1 MTRST
6 RSEIIGAGVAGLIV
20 VGFCM
25 LLLAHDPLIFWNDD
39 YEISILPV
47 FADMARA
54 WNHGE
59 FPFLSPH
66 SWVCGNLAG
75 EFQYGVFSIF
85 INALI
90 VCLWKLPLTFAQQAA
105 ALSIAHLAVLSAGA
119 FLLARGRKLSIPLSI
134 FVALVAAL
142 NGWIICWGASDWFG
156 ALGAFAW
163 LPWAWWAA
171 ERAVA
176 SASLRAVG
184 STKPEASRCSE
195 KNHRQDADAT
205 PSRWQF
211 LWPAPFVYLLV
222 TGGFPYTVL
231 MLALVLVWLTLRE
244 VFEAGDITSSPRTR
258 PFLAQLT
265 RIGPLILGVALG
277 LGLAAPAWLA
287 LLDYVHGSA
296 RESLH
301 PSAHWQWLVPWNA
314 WPGLIIPSW
323 TASWSNFSSRFVPH
337 GATELACGLVSPVA
351 LLSGFIVNGRALL
364 KKIRWEM
371 ALLLLLFI
379 LAMIPTA
386 GVFRWSFR
394 WLPLFHLVLALC
406 AAEALALS
414 SPKQRRVTAFLMLL
428 LIIMLIIGALV
439 LRTGGEHLFPLAWIF
454 LGLALVWLVI
464 ESLQLN
470 FLREWA
476 PAAVVFAALL
486 ATYLCILPNS
496 GVPKYNLAQ
505 SLLEP
510 YPLDPQRLYLSVYP
524 PPETFY
530 RVEAKPGP
538 VGQVV
543 RPGSTSM
550 WAGLRFVN
558 GYSPIRPAG
567 VARVFASAIH
577 GEVDPDLAPWL
588 LQHEAGKDGLLERI
602 GIDGIIVAK
611 EFDFIPQPAAEWEL
625 ATENDEGRVF
635 HRRGQAM
642 PMVRSVNFS
651 GGNSIAKITD
661 IVARRNWVS
670 ASVAAPDGDRPAL
683 IAFSRPFF
691 PGYRARIDGRD
702 LAVSSMRNL
711 IPLVEIPPGTHGR
724 LTLYYRPDWLVYGR
738 AIAIT
743 SAVIWFICAFFAMRR
758 AIQPATISQNRS

>member
-1 MTRST
+1 MSPRLT
-6 RSEIIGAGVAGLIV
+6 RSEVIGAVIAGLLVIA
-20 VGFCM
+20 FNL

-47 FADMARA
+47 FADIARA

-59 FPFLSPH
+59 FPMLSPY

-85 INALI
+85 INGLI
-90 VCLWKLPLTFAQQAA
+90 VCIWKLPLTFAQQAA
-105 ALSIAHLAVLSAGA
+105 ALSIAHLAALSAGA
-119 FLLARGRKLSIPLSI
+119 FLLARGRKLSVPLSI
-134 FVALVAAL
+134 FVALVASL

-156 ALGAFAW
+156 ALGAFTW

-171 ERAVA
+171 DQALDPER
-176 SASLRAVG
+176 
-184 STKPEASRCSE
+184 
-195 KNHRQDADAT
+195 
-205 PSRWQF
+205 SRWRF
-211 LWPAPFVYLLV
+211 LWPAPFVYLLI

-231 MLALVLVWLTLRE
+231 MLALVLVWLALRE
-244 VFEAGDITSSPRTR
+244 TVEVGAIDLASPARTR
-258 PFLAQLT
+258 PRAVQVNRPYLPRLT
-265 RIGPLILGVALG
+265 RIGPLLAGVALG
-277 LGLAAPAWLA
+277 VGLAAPAWLA

-301 PSAHWQWLVPWNA
+301 FSTHWQWLVPWNA
-314 WPGLIIPSW
+314 WPGMILPSW
-323 TASWSNFSSRFVPH
+323 TVNWSNFSSRFVPH
-337 GATELACGLVSPVA
+337 GATELACGLVPPVA
-351 LLSGFIVNGRALL
+351 LLTGFIVNGRALL

-371 ALLLLLFI
+371 ALLLVLFI

-394 WLPLFHLVLALC
+394 WLPLLHLVLALC
-406 AAEALALS
+406 AAKALALFS
-414 SPKQRRVTAFLMLL
+414 QKQKRLAAFLLFL
-428 LIIMLIIGALV
+428 FLILILIITLIAK
-439 LRTGGEHLFPLAWIF
+439 TGGEHLFPLAWIF
-454 LGLALVWLVI
+454 LSLALIWLVI
-464 ESLQLN
+464 ESLQLD

-476 PAAVVFAALL
+476 PAAVTFVALL
-486 ATYLCILPNS
+486 ATYLCIPPNS
-496 GVPKYNLAQ
+496 GVPKYNFAQ

-510 YPLDPQRLYLSVYP
+510 QPLDPQRLYLSVYL

-530 RVEAKPGP
+530 RVEAKPAP

-567 VARVFASAIH
+567 VAREFASAIH
-577 GEVDPDLAPWL
+577 GEVDPDLAKWL
-588 LQHEAGKDGLLERI
+588 LQHEAGENGLLERI

-611 EFDFIPQPAAEWEL
+611 EFNFIPQPAAEWEL
-625 ATENDEGRVF
+625 ATESGEGRVF

-642 PMVRSVNFS
+642 PIVRFVNFF
-651 GGNSIAKITD
+651 GENSIAKITD
-661 IVARRNWVS
+661 IVAKRNWVS
-670 ASVAAPDGDRPAL
+670 ASVAVPDGDRPAL
-683 IAFSRPFF
+683 IAISRPFF
-691 PGYRARIDGRD
+691 PGYRARIDRRD

-711 IPLVEIPPGTHGR
+711 IPLVEIAPGMHGR
-724 LTLYYRPDWLVYGR
+724 LTLYYRPDWLVYGS

-743 SAVIWFICAFFAMRR
+743 SAVVWFICAIFAMRR
-758 AIQPATISQNRS
+758 AIQPA

>member
-1 MTRST
+1 MARST
-6 RSEIIGAGVAGLIV
+6 PSEIIGAGIAGFIV

-25 LLLAHDPLIFWNDD
+25 LLLVHDPLVFWNDD

-59 FPFLSPH
+59 FPLLSPY

-90 VCLWKLPLTFAQQAA
+90 VCVWKLPLTFSQQAA
-105 ALSIAHLAVLSAGA
+105 AISIAHLAVLSAGA
-119 FLLARGRKLSIPLSI
+119 FLLAHGRKLSIPLSI
-134 FVALVAAL
+134 FVALVASL

-156 ALGAFAW
+156 ALGAFTW
-163 LPWAWWAA
+163 LPWAWWAV
-171 ERAVA
+171 ERA
-176 SASLRAVG
+176 LD
-184 STKPEASRCSE
+184 STR
-195 KNHRQDADAT
+195 
-205 PSRWQF
+205 SRWRF
-211 LWPAPFVYLLV
+211 LWPTPFVYLLIA
-222 TGGFPYTVL
+222 GGFPYTVL
-231 MLALVLVWLTLRE
+231 MLALVLAWVALRAVLKVGE
-244 VFEAGDITSSPRTR
+244 IDIARPARTR
-258 PFLAQLT
+258 PGGFARLT
-265 RIGPLILGVALG
+265 RIGPLLAGVMLG

-314 WPGLIIPSW
+314 WPGLILPSW
-323 TASWSNFSSRFVPH
+323 TVKWSNFLSRSVPH
-337 GATELACGLVSPVA
+337 GATELACGLVPPAA
-351 LLSGFIVNGRALL
+351 LLTGFLVNGRALL
-364 KKIRWEM
+364 KKIRWKM
-371 ALLLLLFI
+371 ALLLVVFI

-394 WLPLFHLVLALC
+394 WLPLLHLVLALC
-406 AAEALALS
+406 AVEALAFFS
-414 SPKQRRVTAFLMLL
+414 QKQRRLAAFFMLL
-428 LIIMLIIGALV
+428 LVIMLIIGACV
-439 LRTGGEHLFPLAWIF
+439 LRTRGEHLFPLAWIF
-454 LGLALVWLVI
+454 LGLALGWLLV
-464 ESLQLN
+464 ESLQLS

-476 PAAVVFAALL
+476 PAAVVFVALL
-486 ATYLCILPNS
+486 ATYICIPPNS

-505 SLLEP
+505 SLLDP
-510 YPLDPQRLYLSVYP
+510 QPLDPQRLYLSVYP
-524 PPETFY
+524 PPERFY
-530 RVEAKPGP
+530 RGEAKPGP

-567 VARVFASAIH
+567 AARALASAIH
-577 GEVDPDLAPWL
+577 GEIDPDLAPWL

-602 GIDGIIVAK
+602 GIDGIIVAR
-611 EFDFIPQPAAEWEL
+611 EFAFIPQPATEWEL
-625 ATENDEGRVF
+625 ATEADEGRVF

-642 PMVRSVNFS
+642 PMVRSVNSF
-651 GGNSIAKITD
+651 GKTSIAKITD

-711 IPLVEIPPGTHGR
+711 IPLVEVPPGTHGR
-724 LTLYYRPDWLVYGR
+724 LTLYYRPDWLVYGS

-743 SAVIWFICAFFAMRR
+743 SATVWLIAAVFAIRR
-758 AIQPATISQNRS
+758 AIPLPK

>member
-6 RSEIIGAGVAGLIV
+6 RSEIIGAGIAGLVV
-20 VGFCM
+20 VGLCM

-59 FPFLSPH
+59 FPMLSPY

-90 VCLWKLPLTFAQQAA
+90 VCIWKLPLTFAQQAA
-105 ALSIAHLAVLSAGA
+105 AFSIAHLAVLSAGA
-119 FLLARGRKLSIPLSI
+119 FLLARGRKLPIPLSI
-134 FVALVAAL
+134 FVALIASL

-156 ALGAFAW
+156 ALGAFTW

-171 ERAVA
+171 ERALDPMR
-176 SASLRAVG
+176 SHWR
-184 STKPEASRCSE
+184 
-195 KNHRQDADAT
+195 
-205 PSRWQF
+205 F
-211 LWPAPFVYLLV
+211 LWPAPFVYLLI

-231 MLALVLVWLTLRE
+231 MLALVLTWLALRRL
-244 VFEAGDITSSPRTR
+244 FEADNIASPARTR
-258 PFLAQLT
+258 PYLARLA
-265 RIGPLILGVALG
+265 RIWPLLAGVALG

-287 LLDYVHGSA
+287 LLDYIHGSA
-296 RESLH
+296 RESLQS
-301 PSAHWQWLVPWNA
+301 SAHWQWLVPWNA
-314 WPGLIIPSW
+314 WPGLILPSW
-323 TASWSNFSSRFVPH
+323 TVNWSNFSSRFVPH
-337 GATELACGLVSPVA
+337 GATELACGLVPPVA

-364 KKIRWEM
+364 KKIRWEL
-371 ALLLLLFI
+371 ALLLVLLF

-439 LRTGGEHLFPLAWIF
+439 LRTGGDHLFPLTWIF
-454 LGLALVWLVI
+454 LGLALVWLAI
-464 ESLQLN
+464 ESLPLN
-470 FLREWA
+470 FLHEWA
-476 PAAVVFAALL
+476 PAAVTFVALP
-486 ATYLCILPNS
+486 ATYLCIPPNS
-496 GVPKYNLAQ
+496 GAPKYNFAQ

-510 YPLDPQRLYLSVYP
+510 QPLDPQRLYLSVYP

-530 RVEAKPGP
+530 RIEVKPAR
-538 VGQVV
+538 VGQIV

-577 GEVDPDLAPWL
+577 GEVDPDLAQWL
-588 LQHEAGKDGLLERI
+588 LAHEAGGDRLLQRI

-670 ASVAAPDGDRPAL
+670 ASIAVPDGDRPAL

-724 LTLYYRPDWLVYGR
+724 LSLYYRPDWLVYGS

-743 SAVIWFICAFFAMRR
+743 SAVVWFIFAFFAMRR

>member
-1 MTRST
+1 MPRFAQDSNG
-6 RSEIIGAGVAGLIV
+6 RNV
-20 VGFCM
+20 VGAAIAALIALAFSF

-59 FPFLSPH
+59 FPLLSPY

-90 VCLWKLPLTFAQQAA
+90 VSVWKFPLTFSQQAA
-105 ALSIAHLAVLSAGA
+105 VVSIAHLAVLSAGT

-134 FVALVAAL
+134 FVALVAPL
-142 NGWIICWGASDWFG
+142 SGWIICWGATDWFG

-171 ERAVA
+171 ERA
-176 SASLRAVG
+176 LDPTR
-184 STKPEASRCSE
+184 
-195 KNHRQDADAT
+195 
-205 PSRWQF
+205 SRWRF
-211 LWPAPFVYLLV
+211 LWPAPFVYLLI

-231 MLALVLVWLTLRE
+231 MLTLVVGWLALRA
-244 VFEAGDITSSPRTR
+244 VFEIGAIDIVSPDRTR
-258 PFLAQLT
+258 RPRGLARLT
-265 RIGPLILGVALG
+265 RIWSLLPGVTLGF
-277 LGLAAPAWLA
+277 GLAAPAWMA

-314 WPGLIIPSW
+314 WPGLILPSW
-323 TASWSNFSSRFVPH
+323 TVNWSNFLSRSVPH
-337 GATELACGLVSPVA
+337 GATELACGLVPPAA
-351 LLSGFIVNGRALL
+351 LLTGFLVNGRALL
-364 KKIRWEM
+364 KKIRWET
-371 ALLLLLFI
+371 ALLFVVFI

-406 AAEALALS
+406 AAEALAFFS
-414 SPKQRRVTAFLMLL
+414 QKQRRLAAFFMLL
-428 LIIMLIIGALV
+428 LVIMLIIGAGV
-439 LRTGGEHLFPLAWIF
+439 LRTRGEHLFPLAWIL
-454 LGLALVWLVI
+454 LGLALGWLMV
-464 ESLQLN
+464 ESLQLS

-486 ATYLCILPNS
+486 ATYICIPPNS

-510 YPLDPQRLYLSVYP
+510 QPLDPHRLYLSVYP
-524 PPETFY
+524 TPATFY

-538 VGQVV
+538 VGQIV
-543 RPGSTSM
+543 RLGSTSM

-567 VARVFASAIH
+567 VAREFASAIH
-577 GEVDPDLAPWL
+577 GDVDPDLAQWF
-588 LQHEAGKDGLLERI
+588 LQHQAGENGLLERI
-602 GIDGIIVAK
+602 GIDGIIVAR
-611 EFDFIPQPAAEWEL
+611 EFDFTPQPAAEWEL
-625 ATENDEGRVF
+625 ATDTEEGRVF
-635 HRRGQAM
+635 HRRGQPI

-651 GGNSIAKITD
+651 GKNSVAKITD
-661 IVARRNWVS
+661 IVAGRKSVS
-670 ASVAAPDGDRPAL
+670 ASVVAPDGDRPAL

-691 PGYRARIDGRD
+691 PGYRARIGGRD
-702 LAVSSMRNL
+702 LTVFSERNL
-711 IPLVEIPPGTHGR
+711 IPLVEVPPGMHGR
-724 LTLYYRPDWLVYGR
+724 LTLYYRPDWLIYGG
-738 AIAIT
+738 AIAVT
-743 SAVIWFICAFFAMRR
+743 SAAIWMVSAALAFR
-758 AIQPATISQNRS
+758 ASKQL